1 MAGRRGAQAGFTLLE
16 VLVALTLLGVLCTA
30 LFGAVHVGAQGWR
43 RAEQRSSEIEDAAA
57 VQAVLQ
63 RMIATA
69 RPVFASADPTDA
81 TVAFDGAANSLALI
95 GRLPDAIAPGL
106 QGQQRLFLA
115 ERDGKR
121 TLMLAWRLDL
131 PAADG
136 GELPE
141 TTVPLLDHVRAVRF
155 AYFGPPND
163 GAGEDGAA
171 ARWSDTWAGRAA
183 LPVLVRMH
191 IERDADD
198 RGAWP
203 DVVAGPVA
211 TVSNECRYTGPDAA
225 CHRMP

>member
-1 MAGRRGAQAGFTLLE
+1 MPDRRGAQAGFTLLE
-16 VLVALTLLGVLCTA
+16 VLVALTLLGVLCVA
-30 LFGAVHVGAQGWR
+30 LFGAVHVGAVGWR
-43 RAEQRSSEIEDAAA
+43 RAEQRSGAIEDAAA
-57 VQAVLQ
+57 VQGVLQ
-63 RMIATA
+63 RMIVTA

-81 TVAFDGAANSLALI
+81 TVAFDGAASSLALI

-106 QGQQRLFLA
+106 QGQQRLFVA
-115 ERDGKR
+115 ERDGQR

-141 TTVPLLDHVRAVRF
+141 TTVALLDHVRAVRF
-155 AYFGPPND
+155 AYYGPS
-163 GAGEDGAA
+163 EDGAA
-171 ARWSDTWAGRAA
+171 ARWSDTWEARAA
-183 LPVLVRMH
+183 LPVLVRLH
-191 IERDADD
+191 IERETGET
-198 RGAWP
+198 GAWP